1 VPTFQFCANQ
11 KEAYET
17 IATYTRSDFRK
28 KVILESLPPI
38 DFRQDNRFSQ
48 ETNSKLKFISYRPNK
63 IEIEVSTNQKGFLVL
78 SDNYHPG
85 WEARVDGKEVKV
97 LRANYI
103 MRAIPIR
110 TGDHKVV
117 FMFRPNLLIS
127 GMFFTVIGWIVLAVL
142 IGKSLIKREKR

>member
-1 VPTFQFCANQ
+1 
-11 KEAYET
+11 
-17 IATYTRSDFRK
+17 
-28 KVILESLPPI
+28 
-38 DFRQDNRFSQ
+38 
-48 ETNSKLKFISYRPNK
+48 
-63 IEIEVSTNQKGFLVL
+63 VL

-127 GMFFTVIGWIVLAVL
+127 GMFFTAIGWIVLAVL